1 MQKRACGV
9 AQVVEFLF
17 RKQEALSFLSVLTK
31 KKKKKSWL
39 STIQMYIK
47 IKGGLDECMGG
58 NLQF

>member
-31 KKKKKSWL
+31 KKKKKRWL

-47 IKGGLDECMGG
+47 IKGGLDECM
-58 NLQF
+58 